1 MTTYK
6 ELEQKKAH
14 MDKKYSVWVGGVEVN
29 DYYLNLEQAE
39 NLADEY
45 IVDDHGDVV
54 IERVKQ

>member
-14 MDKKYSVWVGGVEVN
+14 MDNKYSVWVGGVEVN

-45 IVDDHGDVV
+45 IVDDHDDVV

>member
-6 ELEQKKAH
+6 ELEQQ
-14 MDKKYSVWVGGVEVN
+14 KYSVWVGGVEVN
-29 DYYLNLEQAE
+29 DYYLNLDQAE

-45 IVDDHGDVV
+45 IIDNHDDVV